1 MSSDIRIW
9 VMVMVDIP
17 FHAWPDLWLGES
29 PVIHCY
35 TGYTLPDVCLL
46 IIVIKG
52 VEADRNSFS
61 FSAPKMGYLVIFGCL
76 HFGPKMNG
84 GFHVIFHFCSKNVIF
99 VGPKCSVCN

>member
-29 PVIHCY
+29 PVIPCY

-46 IIVIKG
+46 IIVTKG
-52 VEADRNSFS
+52 VGADQNS
-61 FSAPKMGYLVIFGCL
+61 FSAPKWAIWSFLAVCIFGQ
-76 HFGPKMNG
+76 K
-84 GFHVIFHFCSKNVIF
+84 
-99 VGPKCSVCN
+99 